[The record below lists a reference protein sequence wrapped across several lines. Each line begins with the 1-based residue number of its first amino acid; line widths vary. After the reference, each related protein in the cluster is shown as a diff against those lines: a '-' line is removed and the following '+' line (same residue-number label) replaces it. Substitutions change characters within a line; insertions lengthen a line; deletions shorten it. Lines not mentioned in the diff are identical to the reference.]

1 MTLDNV
7 SSISTQSDKQYEPT
21 PQCITS
27 SQVDSTTPFAKG
39 VLLSTKLSCNRKAV
53 MTVGTMFFIIFLCY
67 SIPFSILT
75 IFYNKLLLLY
85 VDILAT
91 IVLLCI
97 FGPAILLNYPKR
109 AEIYSDHLEVSSVVY
124 LSLFFRS
131 NILFRFIHSL
141 HVDTFL

>member
-1 MTLDNV
+1 MTLDNG
-7 SSISTQSDKQYEPT
+7 SSISTQSDKLYEPT
-21 PQCITS
+21 PQCIT

-75 IFYNKLLLLY
+75 IFYDKLLLLF

-109 AEIYSDHLEVSSVVY
+109 AEIYSDHLEVSSVMC

-141 HVDTFL
+141 HADTFL